1 MLRQLVIFSTKY
13 ATYGENLLADGRAF
27 KIREISLSYSL
38 SKNIVRQYGLE
49 EVTFGVH
56 ARNPFE
62 KFADNNLNYSDHET
76 SFYAGNAKG
85 VAGRSQY
92 PNTRVYGFTLNL
104 KF

>member
-62 KFADNNLNYSDHET
+62 KFADNNLNYSILRLV
-76 SFYAGNAKG
+76 FMQGM
-85 VAGRSQY
+85 
-92 PNTRVYGFTLNL
+92 L
-104 KF
+104 KVLLAEVNIQIRGYMVSL